1 MSHNRRIYLLDP
13 QVIPPETIAVAFA
26 KTSRSPASFDEIASE
41 LTREA
46 SSEFHEK
53 WVVGYGHSSV
63 AEHAV
68 LHIALENISR
78 LAIES
83 VESNRLASY
92 TEKSTRYQKWD
103 PSQYHTPDEFS
114 SASPAKIYQSTC
126 QMLFDTYKNTLEPV
140 KTIIAEE
147 MPRKKGESEA
157 SWDRRIRSEY
167 VDVCRFLLP
176 ASSLANVG
184 ITINAR
190 ALEHAIRKMLSHS
203 LLEVQQIGNEVKL
216 AAQDSVPTLI
226 KYVERVPYLIQVQ
239 DNFARESKKV
249 VEEIPFEGD
258 WCRLVDFDHN
268 GLLKNLAAV
277 LYRYGGTSFDTA
289 LTYVRNCSQNELEK
303 LFEMLLENLG
313 EHDQPV
319 REMEY
324 ANFLFDIVL
333 DQGAY
338 FELKRHRMLTMTCQ
352 NLTTRLGYAIPRKIV
367 EAGQEKSYRLAM
379 DEARK
384 AYETLYL
391 YNPEAASYVVPNGFN
406 RRVLLNIN
414 LRSAMHL
421 VSLRSASNAH
431 FSIRR
436 VVQKIASEM
445 IQAVPLLENV
455 LHRNQAES
463 WQSVQEKYF
472 NQVS

>member
-1 MSHNRRIYLLDP
+1 MSHKRRVYLLDP
-13 QVIPPETIAVAFA
+13 QEIPPETIAVAFA

-41 LTREA
+41 LTRET

-68 LHIALENISR
+68 VHLALENISR

-103 PSQYHTPDEFS
+103 SSQYYIPEEFTVGT
-114 SASPAKIYQSTC
+114 AGKLFQSTC
-126 QMLFDTYKNTLEPV
+126 QLLLDTYKKTLEPV
-140 KTIIAEE
+140 KSVIANDI
-147 MPRKKGESEA
+147 PRKNGESDT

-176 ASSLANVG
+176 AASLANVG

-190 ALEHAIRKMLSHS
+190 ALEHAIRKMLSHP
-203 LLEVQQIGNEVKL
+203 LLEVQEIGREVIL
-216 AAQDSVPTLI
+216 AAQGSVPTLI
-226 KYVERVPYLIQVQ
+226 KYVDKVPYMIQVR
-239 DNFARESKKV
+239 DDFAAESQKLQ
-249 VEEIPFEGD
+249 ENYPNEGN
-258 WCRLVDFDHN
+258 WCHLVDFDPN
-268 GLLKNLAAV
+268 GLLKNLAAI
-277 LYRYGGTSFDTA
+277 LYRYGETSYDTA
-289 LTYVRNCSQNELEK
+289 FSYARNCTQNELDR
-303 LFEMLLENLG
+303 LFQMLLENLG

-324 ANFLFDIVL
+324 ANFLFDIIM

-338 FELKRHRMLTMTCQ
+338 FELKRHRMLTLTSQ
-352 NLTTRLGYAIPRKIV
+352 KLTTGLGYAIPRKIV
-367 EAGQEKSYRLAM
+367 EAGQEKPYRTAM
-379 DEARK
+379 EEAHK
-384 AYETLYL
+384 AFEILSQ
-391 YNPEAASYVVPNGFN
+391 YNPEAASYLVPNGYN
-406 RRVLLNIN
+406 RRALLNIN

-421 VSLRSASNAH
+421 ISLRSASNAH

-436 VVQKIASEM
+436 VVQKMAADM
-445 IQAVPLLENV
+445 IQAVPMLENV
-455 LHRNQAES
+455 LCRNLSES
-463 WQSVQEKYF
+463 WQGIQEKYF
-472 NQVS
+472 SQIS